1 MADTTKDKILTYAL
15 TPLSWIYGAVVS
27 FRNYLFDKDILKSE
41 RFNIPVITVGN
52 LTVGGTGKTPHVEY
66 LIDYLSAVYNVAV
79 LSRGYMRK
87 TKGFVLACDKST
99 PDTIGDEPYQIY
111 QKYGFRVKVAVC
123 ENRKTGIREL
133 QKIDPNINL
142 VILDDGFQHRFIK
155 PKVSILLTEYNRP
168 FYTDK
173 LLPLGRLREAI

>member
-79 LSRGYMRK
+79 LS
-87 TKGFVLACDKST
+87 LSL
-99 PDTIGDEPYQIY
+99 IHI
-111 QKYGFRVKVAVC
+111 
-123 ENRKTGIREL
+123 
-133 QKIDPNINL
+133 
-142 VILDDGFQHRFIK
+142 
-155 PKVSILLTEYNRP
+155 
-168 FYTDK
+168 
-173 LLPLGRLREAI
+173 